1 MMKRTKPFL
10 NTFIR
15 PLFRPML
22 ALALVVLIM
31 VGSVQ
36 PALAARTGGRMG
48 GSTFRSRPVP
58 SRSYARPSAPSYG
71 GGYSRGYYPGSGF
84 GLPFFLPFFT
94 FGGGVGSLF
103 MILVFIA
110 IANFL
115 VNSFR
120 RAGDEGGGFFS
131 DSSSLNNPTVSI
143 AKLQIGVLAS
153 ARELQPELDQIA
165 QRAETQTGSG
175 LAKLLQETSLALLRH
190 PEYWVYGHGEVVTTR
205 LTEAEAKF
213 NQLALTERSKF
224 QIETL
229 SNVKGDLQNKSQ
241 TSALETASQ
250 NEYVLVTLLAAV
262 QTQTLGSLTIRTEE
276 QLRTALK
283 QLGAA
288 AGEQLL
294 ALEVLWTPQASGD
307 TLSKEELLTAYPTLV
322 AI

>member
-1 MMKRTKPFL
+1 M
-10 NTFIR
+10 R
-15 PLFRPML
+15 PLLRPFL

-48 GSTFRSRPVP
+48 GSTFHSRPVP
-58 SRSYARPSAPSYG
+58 SRSYSRPSAPSYG
-71 GGYSRGYYPGSGF
+71 GGYSRGYYPGGGF

-120 RAGDEGGGFFS
+120 RAGDEGGGLFS
-131 DSSSLNNPTVSI
+131 GSSSLSNPTVSI

-165 QRAETQTGSG
+165 QRAETQSSTG

-190 PEYWVYGHGEVVTTR
+190 PEYWVYGHGEVFTTQ

-229 SNVKGDLQNKSQ
+229 SNVKGDLQTKSQ
-241 TSALETASQ
+241 TAALETPSQ
-250 NEYVLVTLLAAV
+250 NEYVLVTLLAAI
-262 QTQTLGSLTIRTEE
+262 QTQTLGPLTIRTED
-276 QLRTALK
+276 QLRAALN

-294 ALEVLWTPQASGD
+294 ALEVLWTPQSAGD
-307 TLSKEELLTAYPTLV
+307 TLSTEELLTAYPTLV